1 MRLVAIQQVVA
12 IDIEPHFGARQVA
25 INGFNRETLGLGRGG
40 NWRGGLGAAATPAAP
55 GENGGDSQRQQAD
68 DG

>member
-40 NWRGGLGAAATPAAP
+40 LGAAATPAAP